1 MTDEEQRWIVAEES
15 KGVFDPAR
23 VRIILPTAGGP
34 NALEAARVVEAPAAF
49 VVKHLG
55 ATIRDE
61 GQTPAA
67 LGIPDGAGLIVLRA
81 RRTAVR

>member
-1 MTDEEQRWIVAEES
+1 VTAPLRVTVLDAWDAIPLVPGSDETI
-15 KGVFDPAR
+15 
-23 VRIILPTAGGP
+23 AGLKRR
-34 NALEAARVVEAPAAF
+34 ALEAARVVEAPAAF

-61 GQTPAA
+61 EQTPAA